1 MKKQITI
8 KLEQLDVIN
17 NLIQNENMSYAD
29 AVQLLNNEK
38 LLE

>member
-1 MKKQITI
+1 MKKQITV

-17 NLIQNENMSYAD
+17 NLIQNENMSYID
-29 AVQLLNNEK
+29 AVQLLNNRK

>member
-17 NLIQNENMSYAD
+17 NLIRNEKMSYMD
-29 AVQLLNNEK
+29 AIQLLNNRK

>member
-17 NLIQNENMSYAD
+17 NLIQNENMSYVD
-29 AVQLLNNEK
+29 AVQLLNSEK

>member
-17 NLIQNENMSYAD
+17 NLIRNENMSYID
-29 AVQLLNNEK
+29 AVQLLNSKK

>member
-29 AVQLLNNEK
+29 AVQLLNSEK

>member
-17 NLIQNENMSYAD
+17 NLIQNENMSYVD
-29 AVQLLNNEK
+29 AVQLLNSRK

>member
-1 MKKQITI
+1 MKKQITV

-29 AVQLLNNEK
+29 AVQLLNSRK

>member
-1 MKKQITI
+1 MKKQITV

-17 NLIQNENMSYAD
+17 NLIQNENMSYVD
-29 AVQLLNNEK
+29 AVQLLNNRK

>member
-1 MKKQITI
+1 MKKQITV

-17 NLIQNENMSYAD
+17 NLIQNENMSYVD
-29 AVQLLNNEK
+29 AVQLLNSEK

>member
-1 MKKQITI
+1 MKKQITV

-17 NLIQNENMSYAD
+17 NLIQNENMSYVD
-29 AVQLLNNEK
+29 AVQLLNSRK

>member
-1 MKKQITI
+1 MKKQITV

-17 NLIQNENMSYAD
+17 NLIQNEKMSYSD
-29 AVQLLNNEK
+29 ALQLLNSRK

>member
-1 MKKQITI
+1 MKKHVTI

-17 NLIQNENMSYAD
+17 NLIQNENMSYID
-29 AVQLLNNEK
+29 AVQLLNNRK

>member
-17 NLIQNENMSYAD
+17 NLIRNEKMSYID
-29 AVQLLNNEK
+29 AVQLLNNRK